1 MIYKFRNWVYLPVV
15 SEVYIEAESDEKAL
29 KILKDLDPK
38 TFNWE
43 ECQMQHIRT
52 LYKVIHQN

>member
-38 TFNWE
+38 TF
-43 ECQMQHIRT
+43 MK
-52 LYKVIHQN
+52 L